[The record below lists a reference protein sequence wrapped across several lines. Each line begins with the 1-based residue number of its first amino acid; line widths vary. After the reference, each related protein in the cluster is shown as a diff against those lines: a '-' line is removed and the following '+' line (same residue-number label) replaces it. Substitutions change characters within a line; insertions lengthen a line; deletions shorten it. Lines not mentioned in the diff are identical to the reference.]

1 MILPFVIGECGER
14 ERGETKG
21 KRERL
26 TKFESMLVS
35 SDVSLFPFKIINLLG
50 PSHFLNTF
58 NLN

>member
-50 PSHFLNTF
+50 PSHFF
-58 NLN
+58 EHI